1 MVKQPFPAER
11 LQGWLPFVEA
21 SPVVGGL
28 VQLVADLV
36 EGGSVGWFVVLEI
49 IQNACDLNFEMPSG
63 IFLKG
68 LNNPSSTSKLM
79 RVSTLVGKHLPFSA

>member
-1 MVKQPFPAER
+1 MKQSFPAER

-28 VQLVADLV
+28 VQLVTDLV

-49 IQNACDLNFEMPSG
+49 IQNACNLNFEMPSRNFPER
-63 IFLKG
+63 IK
-68 LNNPSSTSKLM
+68 
-79 RVSTLVGKHLPFSA
+79 